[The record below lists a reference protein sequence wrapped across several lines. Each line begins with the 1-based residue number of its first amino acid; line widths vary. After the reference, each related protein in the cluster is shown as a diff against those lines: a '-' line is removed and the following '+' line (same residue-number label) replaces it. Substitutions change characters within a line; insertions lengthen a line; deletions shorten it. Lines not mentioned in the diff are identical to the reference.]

1 MFDYFLNVKSIDMRW
16 WDASKV
22 ITMENMF
29 QNCNNLVELDLSWWN
44 TRYLQSMKSMFKNCY
59 KLERIDWLSNIKTD
73 NVTDMSFMFLNC
85 NGLRELDLSWWNTR
99 NVSNMKQMFA
109 RDQDNAGK
117 SKLETIYVSNKF
129 EVYSYTDQMFWRA
142 VKLKW
147 WNWTTWFGWNWY
159 DSSYAIID
167 GKYWQPWYFTDASRP
182 RVTFDS
188 KGSYQVLSQ
197 AVQPWWYVNRPIND
211 PQIIWW
217 KFVGWFVQWQDVER
231 DFDDPVQKSMIL
243 YAKYE
248 CRNGY
253 TLNTNMECVLDVEW
267 ERSNQIVKD
276 LDLYFIDSTWAVYH
290 KTIMDRNMW
299 AKEAYTWVDNVD
311 TYWYYYQWWNN
322 YWFTYHEL
330 KSWLVPVINTQ
341 IPYSIWWEYLPST
354 YATWVFVTHSSNWQ
368 AWMENQKR
376 NSNLW
381 WWADDTTVSNWWW
394 TKVDRQW
401 PCPDGYY
408 VPSAYDFVSMINI
421 WNASTNI
428 MDHDKFALD
437 LLLPMAWHV
446 KKEDWTLLWQ
456 NGSWFLWSSSQSPAG
471 TNLSYRMAY
480 HGDQFNI
487 WNGMNRSSANPV
499 RCFKNVDNTPIVIN
513 PNWWTWSIVSIVEN
527 KVIAL
532 ENPTRNDDQF
542 LWWYTTPNFVRDTN
556 INTWE
561 KSDIT
566 WATWLYARWEWDPE
580 SYIITF
586 IDEDGTEISSDEY
599 RYWTKAAD
607 IVKPHNPSKAD
618 DSQYKYEFI
627 GWTPAITDVVWD
639 ATYTAV
645 YDAVEIKRWSWW
657 SKLKKDY
664 CPDGDYSDS
673 YYDWDCGIS
682 QDLPDDEENKTR
694 GSDWEEN
701 NYTDEELSAYEWAYK
716 NGITTKNTMQDAN
729 PNGYV
734 LRWHMAK
741 MVVKFVE
748 NVLWKWAPKKIPA
761 ECLKLNNWTIGWE
774 SQEIQWYAMRACAHW
789 IMWIDMMDNN
799 FLANDIVSR
808 AEFGTIVSR
817 ILWGNTHNVKHTREI
832 PYYTKHLNELN
843 RNWIITQI
851 DKPLTRK
858 ELRKRVWVVLKRISE
873 SEINH

>member
-1 MFDYFLNVKSIDMRW
+1 
-16 WDASKV
+16 
-22 ITMENMF
+22 ME
-29 QNCNNLVELDLSWWN
+29 D
-44 TRYLQSMKSMFKNCY
+44 
-59 KLERIDWLSNIKTD
+59 
-73 NVTDMSFMFLNC
+73 
-85 NGLRELDLSWWNTR
+85 
-99 NVSNMKQMFA
+99 
-109 RDQDNAGK
+109 
-117 SKLETIYVSNKF
+117 
-129 EVYSYTDQMFWRA
+129 
-142 VKLKW
+142 
-147 WNWTTWFGWNWY
+147 
-159 DSSYAIID
+159 
-167 GKYWQPWYFTDASRP
+167 
-182 RVTFDS
+182 
-188 KGSYQVLSQ
+188 
-197 AVQPWWYVNRPIND
+197 
-211 PQIIWW
+211 
-217 KFVGWFVQWQDVER
+217 
-231 DFDDPVQKSMIL
+231 
-243 YAKYE
+243 
-248 CRNGY
+248 
-253 TLNTNMECVLDVEW
+253 
-267 ERSNQIVKD
+267 
-276 LDLYFIDSTWAVYH
+276 
-290 KTIMDRNMW
+290 
-299 AKEAYTWVDNVD
+299 
-311 TYWYYYQWWNN
+311 
-322 YWFTYHEL
+322 
-330 KSWLVPVINTQ
+330 
-341 IPYSIWWEYLPST
+341 
-354 YATWVFVTHSSNWQ
+354 
-368 AWMENQKR
+368 QKR

-394 TKVDRQW
+394 TKADRQW

-471 TNLSYRMAY
+471 INLSYRMAY

-513 PNWWTWSIVSIVEN
+513 PNWWTWSIISIVEN

-542 LWWYTTPNFVRDTN
+542 LWWYTTPNFVRGTN

-627 GWTPAITDVVWD
+627 GWTPAVTDVVWD

-682 QDLPDDEENKTR
+682 QDLPDDEENKTH
-694 GSDWEEN
+694 GSAWEEN

-716 NGITTKNTMQDAN
+716 NGITTMENIDLSD
-729 PNGYV
+729 PDGYV
-734 LRWHMAK
+734 IRWHMVK

-789 IMWIDMMDNN
+789 IMWIDMENNN

-817 ILWGNTHNVKHTREI
+817 ILWGDTHNIKHTRET

-843 RNWIITQI
+843 KNWIITQI